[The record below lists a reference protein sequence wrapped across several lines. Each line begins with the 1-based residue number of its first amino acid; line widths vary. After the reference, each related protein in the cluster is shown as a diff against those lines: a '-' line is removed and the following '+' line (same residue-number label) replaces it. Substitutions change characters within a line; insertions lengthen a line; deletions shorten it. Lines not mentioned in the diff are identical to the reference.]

1 MTNETDIKK
10 QVREFYNQVGWQLVG
25 EDTYQNAH
33 YEDLRPVARPYIHD
47 CHLRLLRHL
56 PSSGKYLLDAGS
68 GPIQYP
74 EYLEYSKHHQYRVCA
89 DISIQALQEART
101 RIGDHGLFVVC
112 DIANLP
118 FKPDTFAGV
127 VSLHTIHHLP
137 ENEHLQAYGELYRV
151 LQPGSAAAIV
161 NGWPAPR
168 LMRWANP
175 LIKLGNRLRNISNRL
190 AGQKPA
196 APKTSPKNRQ
206 GREDEGS
213 AKGTFT
219 NRHDAAWIRSVVG
232 EQMPVEIFVWRSVS
246 VRFMRS
252 LIHPQLAGRA
262 WLRLIYALE
271 ERWPRWFG
279 EDGQY
284 PLIVVRKAAH

>member
-47 CHLRLLRHL
+47 CHLRVLRHL
-56 PSSGKYLLDAGS
+56 PSSGKFLLDAGS